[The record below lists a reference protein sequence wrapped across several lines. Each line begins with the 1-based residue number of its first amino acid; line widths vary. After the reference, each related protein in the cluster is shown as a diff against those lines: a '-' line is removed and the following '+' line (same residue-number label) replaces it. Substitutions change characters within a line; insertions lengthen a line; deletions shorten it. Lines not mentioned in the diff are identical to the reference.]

1 VPGRSSRVRPRWL
14 HGLGQADARALL
26 AVVLLVLV
34 VLPVPAGALDAT
46 DPRRSQLWWF
56 DQIGVERA
64 WDTSQGGGV
73 VVAVLDTGADLDHPD
88 LMGQFATA
96 EDGRIGHDL
105 VERDSEPRDPNGHG
119 TIVAGLAA
127 AAANNGEGV
136 AGVAPLARIMPVRVL
151 DANGRGDASTVDAGI
166 RWAVDNGADVINLS
180 LEVEET
186 EDGPDATLTAP
197 NAAIEYAWENGV
209 VVVAATGNS
218 GGGAAGYPEGSPVL
232 LVGATDKQ
240 DELAT
245 FSDADRLD
253 AVMAPGVQM
262 VSTWCQPTSNGEC
275 NPDARYGQG
284 DGTSFAAPVASG
296 VVALL
301 LGAGLDHR
309 QAVRVLRET
318 AIDLG
323 DEGPDER
330 FGVGRIDAAAAVA
343 AGAGLLAS
351 GEEPTAVATD
361 EPTATPPEDQATTSG
376 DETVAPLSSRSTS
389 RMRRTTVREFGGLRG
404 FGGCGGSMGRQWRR
418 WTVRRQGRPRA
429 ARASVTV
436 AAPAASSNSHATG
449 NDPPVPAGSRG
460 GPAATLSLIHI

>member
-1 VPGRSSRVRPRWL
+1 MPGRRSRVRPRAL
-14 HGLGQADARALL
+14 SALL
-26 AVVLLVLV
+26 AAVLV
-34 VLPVPAGALDAT
+34 VLVVRPLPAGALDAT

-64 WDTSQGGGV
+64 WDTTQGGGV

-88 LMGQFATA
+88 LVGQFATVA
-96 EDGRIGHDL
+96 DGRIGRDL
-105 VERDSEPRDPNGHG
+105 VDRDTEPRDPNGHG

-186 EDGPDATLTAP
+186 EDGPDPTLTAP
-197 NAAIEYAWENGV
+197 NAAIEYAWERGV

-218 GGGAAGYPEGSPVL
+218 GAGAAGYPEGSPVV
-232 LVGATDKQ
+232 LVGATDEQ

-253 AVMAPGVQM
+253 AVMAPGVAM
-262 VSTWCQPTSNGEC
+262 VSTWCQPTSGGDC

-301 LGAGLDHR
+301 LAAGLDHQ

-323 DEGPDER
+323 AEGPDER
-330 FGVGRIDAAAAVA
+330 FGAGRIDAAAAVA

-351 GEEPTAVATD
+351 GEEPASAPPEAPED
-361 EPTATPPEDQATTSG
+361 PEDQATASG
-376 DETVAPLSSRSTS
+376 DPTAAPSPAPSQDGVLDVPDSAGPAPGPSEDIASGAPREPAGTPAALPLAWLLLLVAGVATVVEA
-389 RMRRTTVREFGGLRG
+389 
-404 FGGCGGSMGRQWRR
+404 
-418 WTVRRQGRPRA
+418 RA
-429 ARASVTV
+429 AR
-436 AAPAASSNSHATG
+436 G
-449 NDPPVPAGSRG
+449 RR
-460 GPAATLSLIHI
+460 

>member
-1 VPGRSSRVRPRWL
+1 MPGRRSRVRPSAVSAVL
-14 HGLGQADARALL
+14 AAAL
-26 AVVLLVLV
+26 VVLV
-34 VLPVPAGALDAT
+34 VVPVPAGALDAT

-64 WDTSQGGGV
+64 WDTTQGEGV

-88 LMGQFATA
+88 LVGQFATA
-96 EDGRIGHDL
+96 DGRIGRDL

-186 EDGPDATLTAP
+186 EDGPDPTLTAP
-197 NAAIEYAWENGV
+197 NAAIEYAWERGV

-218 GGGAAGYPEGSPVL
+218 GAGAAGYPEGSPVL

-253 AVMAPGVQM
+253 AVMAPGVAM
-262 VSTWCQPTSNGEC
+262 VSTWCQPTSGGDC

-301 LGAGLDHR
+301 LGAGLDHQ
-309 QAVRVLRET
+309 QAVQVLRET

-323 DEGPDER
+323 VEGPDER
-330 FGVGRIDAAAAVA
+330 FGAGRIDAAAAVA
-343 AGAGLLAS
+343 AGVGLLAS
-351 GEEPTAVATD
+351 GEEPATAPPAASEAPGDPEDRTTASEQPTTAPSPAPSQDVVVDVPDDAGPAPDPSEDVAAGTPREPPGTAAALPLAWLLLLAAGVATVV
-361 EPTATPPEDQATTSG
+361 EA
-376 DETVAPLSSRSTS
+376 
-389 RMRRTTVREFGGLRG
+389 
-404 FGGCGGSMGRQWRR
+404 
-418 WTVRRQGRPRA
+418 RA
-429 ARASVTV
+429 ARRR
-436 AAPAASSNSHATG
+436 P
-449 NDPPVPAGSRG
+449 
-460 GPAATLSLIHI
+460 